1 MAAMT
6 GIITCALLVTLFPL
20 TLGSRILLHATQQVS
35 HVQELCQAGGALVGR
50 GHQVYVL
57 VDSAYPKVDPITQ
70 AGIVPIFYEEP
81 AGAETFLTY
90 YSKQGETVVTKS
102 ISGEIPVIIDLLGGV
117 CERMLDNKKL
127 MQELIGLKFDLVIV
141 DGFVL
146 QMCNFALPHV
156 LGVPHVYMFS
166 GIVDLAV
173 GIPALPSFAPTT
185 FGILSDRM
193 TFMEKLTN
201 IGHCMI
207 YAKAISQADD
217 KARFGKYTDGLSML
231 DIMAKSELFIV
242 TRDYILEW
250 PLPTLPNVMRLPGL
264 TIRDAKEL
272 PQDVKVIVDQSE
284 VIVVVSFGSSVD
296 TLPDDIMTKFL
307 KAFDA
312 VKDATFMFRVSSK
325 AAEKLKE
332 VPKHVKLLPWLPQQ
346 DLIGQ
351 SKTKVFITHCGNN
364 GQYEAVYHG
373 VPMIGFPL
381 FAEQPHNC
389 MRMKSKGL
397 GLCMDINSF
406 TSDDLSNNI
415 NMIMNDVDYSRKAKR
430 LSAIL
435 RAQGDPNEA
444 IADQLEHVM
453 EFGGDHLRSVS
464 AEMPLY
470 EFLML
475 DILGFVLLILLLSI
489 VVIWVALSW
498 LCQYLG
504 VTKCGSK
511 SKTE

>member
-1 MAAMT
+1 MA
-6 GIITCALLVTLFPL
+6 GVRLCVVLVAVLPL

-90 YSKQGETVVTKS
+90 HAQKDDKFESQNVD
-102 ISGEIPVIIDLLGGV
+102 IFRIIEIVNSV
-117 CERMLDNKKL
+117 CERILDNEKL
-127 MQELIGLKFDLVIV
+127 IAQLEEVNFDLVIV
-141 DGFVL
+141 DGFLL
-146 QMCNFALPHV
+146 QMCNFALPYV
-156 LGVPHVYMFS
+156 LDVPYVYMFA
-166 GIVDLAV
+166 GIADLAV
-173 GIPALPSFAPTT
+173 GIPSLPSFAPTT
-185 FGILSDRM
+185 FGLLSDRM
-193 TFMEKLTN
+193 TFVEKLSN
-201 IGHCMI
+201 IGNTFKYGMAM
-207 YAKAISQADD
+207 YMADD
-217 KARFGKYTDGLSML
+217 KARFGKYSDGKSML
-231 DIMAKSELFIV
+231 QIMSKSELFIV

-250 PLPTLPNVMRLPGL
+250 PLPTLPNVMRVPGL

-272 PQDVKVIVDQSE
+272 PQDLKVIVGQSD

-296 TLPDDIMTKFL
+296 TLPDDIMMKFL

-312 VKDATFMFRVSSK
+312 VKHVTFMFRVSSE
-325 AAEKLKE
+325 AAAKLKD

-381 FAEQPHNC
+381 YAEQHHNC
-389 MRMKSKGL
+389 MRMADKAIGT
-397 GLCMDINSF
+397 CMDIHSF
-406 TSDDLSNNI
+406 TAEELSNNI
-415 NMIMNDVDYSRKAKR
+415 NMIMNDVDYRRKAKR

-453 EFGGDHLRSVS
+453 EFGGDHLRCSS
-464 AEMPLY
+464 QDMPLY

-475 DILGFVLLILLLSI
+475 DILGFVLLILSI
-489 VVIWVALSW
+489 FIYVIWAVLSR
-498 LCQYLG
+498 LFRRVFG
-504 VTKCGSK
+504 KSRTPK
-511 SKTE
+511 SKAE